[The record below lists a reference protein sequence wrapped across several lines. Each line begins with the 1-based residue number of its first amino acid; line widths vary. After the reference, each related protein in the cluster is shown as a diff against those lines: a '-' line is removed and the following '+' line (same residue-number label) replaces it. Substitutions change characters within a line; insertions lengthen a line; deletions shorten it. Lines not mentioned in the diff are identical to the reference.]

1 MQSALPRFPV
11 EWILAYRRESCLS
24 QSYIS
29 TFGTSPQSPICR
41 HLIPMPGITAGMG
54 FQRDYIGI
62 SKISAYVEKRLLS
75 KELTLPVF
83 IELQNIVCRKG
94 YMVNSAYVHYNSGNS
109 SRMILEGCA
118 VKKSSA
124 GGEGVWQRFGFCKV
138 CLKTLRESAGRFRKA
153 LYLEMLKYWYIMLH
167 LWYRKMCWFAIYF

>member
-1 MQSALPRFPV
+1 MECYYSIHLDYP
-11 EWILAYRRESCLS
+11 
-24 QSYIS
+24 IS
-29 TFGTSPQSPICR
+29 DDQYLCI
-41 HLIPMPGITAGMG
+41 AV
-54 FQRDYIGI
+54 D
-62 SKISAYVEKRLLS
+62 VEKRLLS

-124 GGEGVWQRFGFCKV
+124 GGESELCKKV
-138 CLKTLRESAGRFRKA
+138 TLNVS
-153 LYLEMLKYWYIMLH
+153 
-167 LWYRKMCWFAIYF
+167 